1 MYTDKISVK
10 TILQTESN
18 ECGLACLAMIA
29 STYGLQVDLVSLR
42 HQFPISLKGIN
53 LSQLIN
59 IAGRLNLQ
67 SRSLRL
73 EIDHLSHLA
82 TPCIL
87 HWDMNHFVVLKSIHN
102 NKATILDPAF
112 GERRLSLNEL
122 STHFTGIAVE
132 LSPTIEF
139 KSKDIR
145 KSISIRQL
153 VEKVNG
159 LFSSTAQLF
168 ILSIALQF
176 FLIISPIYMQWT
188 IDQALVA
195 MDSNLLLVLAFG
207 FGLAIAIQVGISLLR
222 GWMIIHISSHL
233 GLHWMRNIFTHLLRL
248 PLDFFEKRHIG
259 DITSRMGS
267 IQTIQRTLTVSF
279 IEAIIDGI
287 MTAATLALMFIYSWK
302 LACITMTAMFFYI
315 GIRYIAYRPFRDC
328 SEQQLVSLGKRQ
340 THLLES
346 IRGIQSIKIAGREP
360 LRESV
365 YSNLLVDTI
374 NQEIRIAKMNL
385 GFLNAQ
391 QFIFGIERIIVIF
404 VGATLILQN
413 SFSVGMLVAYL
424 VYKEQFST
432 RVGSLIDK
440 WVDLKMLRLH
450 GERLSD
456 ILLTPTEKTQENISI
471 IPSNES
477 DIIVDNLSFRYSE
490 EENWI
495 LKNCSFSI
503 ASGESVAITG
513 SSGCGKT
520 TLFKLLLGLLEPSGG
535 KIRIAGMD
543 VTQKGARNV
552 RDMIGVV
559 MQDDQLFAGSIAEN
573 ISFFSNDVD
582 QERIQTTA
590 KLAAVHDDIMEM
602 PMRYHSTIGD
612 MGSSLSGGQKQRI
625 ILARAIYLNPK
636 FLFLDEATSHLDITK
651 EKLINEAVKSLK
663 ITRIIVA
670 HRPDTIASAD
680 RTLLM
685 KDGKIIELRNKKIKK

>member
-1 MYTDKISVK
+1 MIS
-10 TILQTESN
+10 
-18 ECGLACLAMIA
+18 

-42 HQFPISLKGIN
+42 HQFPISLKGVN

-59 IAGRLNLQ
+59 IAGRLNFQ

-87 HWDMNHFVVLKSIHN
+87 HWDMNHFVVLKSIRN

-112 GERRLSLNEL
+112 GERRLSFNEL
-122 STHFTGIAVE
+122 SAHFTGIAIE

-159 LFSSTAQLF
+159 LFRSTAQLF

-222 GWMIIHISSHL
+222 GWMIIHISSIL

-267 IQTIQRTLTVSF
+267 IQTIQHTLTVSF

-374 NQEIRIAKMNL
+374 NQEVRIAKMNL
-385 GFLNAQ
+385 GFFNAQ

-413 SFSVGMLVAYL
+413 FFSVGMLVAYL

-432 RVGSLIDK
+432 RAGSLIDK
-440 WVDLKMLRLH
+440 WVDLKMPRLH

-477 DIIVDNLSFRYSE
+477 DIIVDNLSFRYSDDDT
-490 EENWI
+490 WI

-503 ASGESVAITG
+503 TSGESVAITG
-513 SSGCGKT
+513 PSGCGKT
-520 TLFKLLLGLLEPSGG
+520 TLFKLLLGLLEPSEG

-543 VTQKGARNV
+543 VTQEGARNV

-573 ISFFSNDVD
+573 ISFFSHDVD
-582 QERIQTTA
+582 QERIQTAA

-602 PMRYHSTIGD
+602 PMRYHSMIGD

-680 RTLLM
+680 RNLLL
-685 KDGKIIELRNKKIKK
+685 KDGKIIESRNKKIKK

>member
-1 MYTDKISVK
+1 
-10 TILQTESN
+10 
-18 ECGLACLAMIA
+18 
-29 STYGLQVDLVSLR
+29 
-42 HQFPISLKGIN
+42 
-53 LSQLIN
+53 
-59 IAGRLNLQ
+59 
-67 SRSLRL
+67 
-73 EIDHLSHLA
+73 
-82 TPCIL
+82 
-87 HWDMNHFVVLKSIHN
+87 
-102 NKATILDPAF
+102 
-112 GERRLSLNEL
+112 
-122 STHFTGIAVE
+122 
-132 LSPTIEF
+132 
-139 KSKDIR
+139 
-145 KSISIRQL
+145 
-153 VEKVNG
+153 
-159 LFSSTAQLF
+159 
-168 ILSIALQF
+168 
-176 FLIISPIYMQWT
+176 
-188 IDQALVA
+188 
-195 MDSNLLLVLAFG
+195 
-207 FGLAIAIQVGISLLR
+207 
-222 GWMIIHISSHL
+222 MIIHISSIL

-267 IQTIQRTLTVSF
+267 IQTIQHTLTVSF

-374 NQEIRIAKMNL
+374 NQEVRIAKMNL
-385 GFLNAQ
+385 GFFNAQ

-413 SFSVGMLVAYL
+413 FFSVGMLVAYL

-432 RVGSLIDK
+432 RAGSLIDK

-477 DIIVDNLSFRYSE
+477 DIIVDNLSFRYSDE
-490 EENWI
+490 DTWI

-503 ASGESVAITG
+503 TSGESVAITG
-513 SSGCGKT
+513 PSGCGKT
-520 TLFKLLLGLLEPSGG
+520 TLFKLLLGLLEPSEG

-543 VTQKGARNV
+543 VTQEGARNV

-573 ISFFSNDVD
+573 ISFFSHDVD
-582 QERIQTTA
+582 QERIQTAA

-602 PMRYHSTIGD
+602 PMRYHSMIGD

-680 RTLLM
+680 RNLLL
-685 KDGKIIELRNKKIKK
+685 KDGKIIESRNKKSGLK